1 MATETI
7 YEQPETLV
15 RDLSDEEFEARYACD
30 RFTATVLGSRFRYVV
45 QHMCTGLLNNAFSV
59 ILRDWYDFAATIAG
73 PPEHGYSMPA
83 MSNSLVLFVGTMTD
97 AVRSAVVEFGPDKLH
112 EGDILMVNDPYR
124 IGTHVN
130 DVCFIRPIFRDG
142 KIVAFV
148 NLQAHMLDMGGVVPG
163 GFAGTKT
170 DVFVNGLVISPQLIY
185 QGDVPVKSAYSLI
198 FDNARFGGLLLPDIK
213 TICENLRL
221 GERQLGETIDRY
233 GLDAVHGAMRYAC
246 DISAETMR
254 HAIADSLPDGV
265 YEAEDKLDA
274 DGIADDEEYVL
285 RVKITKK
292 GHRVEVDLSGSSRQA
307 RTSINA
313 GWLDTKT
320 GIGVAFKFLFDPT
333 SPFTSAAYRDID
345 IVLPEA
351 SIANAYPP
359 EGAIFLYWESSLT
372 LLNATFRALG
382 QALGERAIG
391 GDFGSLS
398 IHNANGVLED
408 GTQWLSVAQ
417 TGGEHGPWG
426 ATAAGDADSYQVFYL
441 ANNIDPATEAIEAD
455 IPAVLLRKEYGPD
468 TGGAGYNRGGAAVL
482 KDTMFVRAAQHF
494 AMPLHL
500 KRPSGTGVNG
510 GEYGKVGATWVV
522 EPDKF
527 DVREQQRLPS
537 TGAETLREAIPIGG
551 VLDPETH
558 LPDPDGEFF
567 YFARVPIWNTKAG
580 TIFRYLTNGGGGFG
594 KALEREPER
603 VKIDVRDGYV
613 SIEGAARDYGVI
625 ITGDPEA
632 DPEGLQVD
640 LEATGIRREEMRG
653 AATP

>member
-1 MATETI
+1 MAETI
-7 YEQPETLV
+7 YQQPETLV
-15 RDLSDEEFEARYACD
+15 RDLSDAEFEARYHCD
-30 RFTATVLGSRFRYVV
+30 RFTASVLGSRFRYVV

-73 PPEHGYSMPA
+73 PPEQDYSMPA

-97 AVRSAVVEFGPDKLH
+97 AVRTAVVEYGPENLKQ
-112 EGDILMVNDPYR
+112 GDILMVNDPYR

-130 DVCFIRPIFRDG
+130 DICFTRPIFVDG
-142 KIVAFV
+142 KIVSFV

-163 GFAGTKT
+163 GFAGTKR
-170 DVFVNGLVISPQLIY
+170 DVYENGLVISPQLIY
-185 QGDVPVKSAYSLI
+185 SEDRPVKSAYSLI

-221 GERQLGETIDRY
+221 GERQMLETIERY
-233 GLDAVHGAMRYAC
+233 GLDAVQGAMVYSC

-254 HAIADSLPDGV
+254 QSIMDRLPDGV
-265 YEAEDKLDA
+265 YEAEDQLDA
-274 DGIADDEEYVL
+274 DGIADDEPYVL
-285 RVKITKK
+285 HVKITKH

-359 EGAIFLYWESSLT
+359 DGAIFLYWESSLT

-382 QALGERAIG
+382 EALGEGAIG

-398 IHNANGVLED
+398 IHNGNGVLED
-408 GTQWLSVAQ
+408 GTPWLTVAQ

-441 ANNIDPATEAIEAD
+441 ANNIDPATESIEAD
-455 IPAVLLRKEYGPD
+455 VPAVVLRKEYKPD
-468 TGGAGYNRGGAAVL
+468 TAGAGYNRGGAAVM
-482 KDTMFVRAAQHF
+482 KDTMYLRDAEHY

-510 GEYGKVGATWVV
+510 GQYGKNGATWVI

-527 DVREQQRLPS
+527 DVEQRKALPGT
-537 TGAETLREAIPIGG
+537 TGDTLRDAIPIGG

-558 LPDPDGEFF
+558 EPDPDGEYF
-567 YFARVPIWNTKAG
+567 YFARVPIWKTKPN

-594 KALEREPER
+594 KPLEREPER

-613 SIEGAARDYGVI
+613 TIEGAARDYGVVV
-625 ITGDPEA
+625 TGDPDT
-632 DPEGLQVD
+632 DPEGLQID
-640 LEATGIRREEMRG
+640 QEATDRRRAEML
-653 AATP
+653 AAAKG

>member
-1 MATETI
+1 MAETI
-7 YEQPETLV
+7 YTQPETLV
-15 RDLSDEEFEARYACD
+15 RDLSDADFEARYSCD

-73 PPEHGYSMPA
+73 PPEHDYSMPA

-97 AVRSAVVEFGPDKLH
+97 AVRTAVVEYGPENLH

-130 DVCFIRPIFRDG
+130 DICFTRPIFRDG
-142 KIVAFV
+142 QIVAFV

-163 GFAGTKT
+163 GFAGTKR
-170 DVFVNGLVISPQLIY
+170 DVYENGLVISPQLIY
-185 QGDVPVKSAYSLI
+185 SADKPIKAAYSLI

-221 GERQLGETIDRY
+221 GERQMSETIDRY
-233 GLDAVHGAMRYAC
+233 GLEAVHGAMRYSC

-254 HAIADSLPDGV
+254 QAIADRLPDGV
-265 YEAEDKLDA
+265 YEAEDQLDA
-274 DGIADDEEYVL
+274 DGIADDEPYVL
-285 RVKITKK
+285 HVKITKH

-320 GIGVAFKFLFDPT
+320 GIGVAFKFLFDPL

-359 EGAIFLYWESSLT
+359 DGAIFLYWESSLT

-382 QALGERAIG
+382 EVLGERAVG

-398 IHNANGVLED
+398 IHNANGTMAD
-408 GTQWLSVAQ
+408 GTPWLSVAQ

-441 ANNIDPATEAIEAD
+441 ANNIDPATESIEAD
-455 IPAVLLRKEYGPD
+455 IPAVVLRKEYKPD
-468 TGGAGYNRGGAAVL
+468 TAGAGYNRGGAAVL
-482 KDTMFVRAAQHF
+482 KDTMFVREAQHF

-510 GEYGKVGATWVV
+510 GEYGKNGATWVI
-522 EPDKF
+522 EPEKF
-527 DVREQQRLPS
+527 DVVERQQLPDTS
-537 TGAETLREAIPIGG
+537 PDTLREAIPIGG

-558 LPDPDGEFF
+558 VPDPNGEYF
-567 YFARVPIWNTKAG
+567 YFARVPIWNTRVN

-594 KALEREPER
+594 NPLEREPER
-603 VKIDVRDGYV
+603 VSRDVRDGYV
-613 SIEGAARDYGVI
+613 TIEGAARDYGVVV
-625 ITGDPEA
+625 TGDPDN
-632 DPEGLQVD
+632 DPEGLQID
-640 LEATGIRREEMRG
+640 QPATDRRRAEM
-653 AATP
+653 AAAAKG

>member
-1 MATETI
+1 MAETI
-7 YEQPETLV
+7 YQQPETLV
-15 RDLSDEEFEARYACD
+15 RDLSDAEFEARYHCD
-30 RFTATVLGSRFRYVV
+30 RFTASVLGSRFRYVV

-73 PPEHGYSMPA
+73 PPEQDYSMPA

-97 AVRSAVVEFGPDKLH
+97 AVRTAVVEYGPENLKQ
-112 EGDILMVNDPYR
+112 GDILMVNDPYR

-130 DVCFIRPIFRDG
+130 DICFTRPIFVDG
-142 KIVAFV
+142 KIVSFV

-163 GFAGTKT
+163 GFAGTKR
-170 DVFVNGLVISPQLIY
+170 DVYENGLVISPQLIY
-185 QGDVPVKSAYSLI
+185 SEDRPVKSAYSLI

-221 GERQLGETIDRY
+221 GERQMLETIERY
-233 GLDAVHGAMRYAC
+233 GLDAVQGAMVYSC

-254 HAIADSLPDGV
+254 QSIMDRLPDGV
-265 YEAEDKLDA
+265 YEAEDQLDA
-274 DGIADDEEYVL
+274 DGVADDEPYVL
-285 RVKITKK
+285 HVKITKH

-359 EGAIFLYWESSLT
+359 DGAIFLYWESSLT

-382 QALGERAIG
+382 EALGDGAIG

-398 IHNANGVLED
+398 IHNGNGVLED
-408 GTQWLSVAQ
+408 GTPWLTVAQ

-441 ANNIDPATEAIEAD
+441 ANNIDPATESIEAD
-455 IPAVLLRKEYGPD
+455 VPAVVLRKEYKPD
-468 TGGAGYNRGGAAVL
+468 TAGAGYNRGGAAVM
-482 KDTMFVRAAQHF
+482 KDTMYLRDAEHY

-510 GEYGKVGATWVV
+510 GEYGKNGATWVI

-527 DVREQQRLPS
+527 DVEQRKALPGT
-537 TGAETLREAIPIGG
+537 TGDTLRDAIPIGG

-558 LPDPDGEFF
+558 EPDPDGEYF
-567 YFARVPIWNTKAG
+567 YFARVPIWKTKPN

-594 KALEREPER
+594 KPLEREPER

-613 SIEGAARDYGVI
+613 TIEGAARDYGVVV
-625 ITGDPEA
+625 TGDPDT
-632 DPEGLQVD
+632 DPEGLQID
-640 LEATGIRREEMRG
+640 QQATDRRRAEML
-653 AATP
+653 AAAKG

>member
-15 RDLSDEEFEARYACD
+15 RDLSDEEFESRYACD

-97 AVRSAVVEFGPDKLH
+97 AVRSAVVEFGPENLH

-185 QGDVPVKSAYSLI
+185 RGDVAVKSAYSLI

-254 HAIADSLPDGV
+254 QAIADSLPDGV

-320 GIGVAFKFLFDPT
+320 GIGVAFKFLFDPI

-408 GTQWLSVAQ
+408 GTPWLSVAQ

-482 KDTMFVRAAQHF
+482 KDTMFVREAQHF

-510 GEYGKVGATWVV
+510 GEYGKVGATWVI

-537 TGAETLREAIPIGG
+537 TGADLLREAIPIGG

-603 VKIDVRDGYV
+603 VKTDVRDGYV
-613 SIEGAARDYGVI
+613 TIEGAARDYGVI
-625 ITGDPEA
+625 IVGDPEN

-640 LEATGIRREEMRG
+640 LEATAKRREEMRS
-653 AATP
+653 AQTT

>member
-1 MATETI
+1 MAETI
-7 YEQPETLV
+7 YTQPETLV
-15 RDLSDEEFEARYACD
+15 RDLSDADFEARYSCD

-73 PPEHGYSMPA
+73 PPEHDYSMPA

-97 AVRSAVVEFGPDKLH
+97 AVRTAVVEYGPENLH

-130 DVCFIRPIFRDG
+130 DICFTRPIFRDG
-142 KIVAFV
+142 QIVAFV

-163 GFAGTKT
+163 GFAGTKR
-170 DVFVNGLVISPQLIY
+170 DVYENGLVISPQLIY
-185 QGDVPVKSAYSLI
+185 SADKPIKAAYSLI

-221 GERQLGETIDRY
+221 GERQMSETIDRY
-233 GLDAVHGAMRYAC
+233 GLDAVHGAMRYSC

-254 HAIADSLPDGV
+254 QAIADRLPDGV
-265 YEAEDKLDA
+265 YEAEDQLDA
-274 DGIADDEEYVL
+274 DGIADDEPYVL
-285 RVKITKK
+285 HVKITKH

-320 GIGVAFKFLFDPT
+320 GIGVAFKFLFDPL

-359 EGAIFLYWESSLT
+359 DGAIFLYWESSLT

-382 QALGERAIG
+382 EVLGERAVG

-398 IHNANGVLED
+398 IHNANGTMAD
-408 GTQWLSVAQ
+408 GTPWLSVAQ

-441 ANNIDPATEAIEAD
+441 ANNIDPATESIEAD
-455 IPAVLLRKEYGPD
+455 IPAVVLRKEYKPD
-468 TGGAGYNRGGAAVL
+468 TAGAGYNRGGAAVL
-482 KDTMFVRAAQHF
+482 KDTMFVREAQHF

-510 GEYGKVGATWVV
+510 GEYGKNGATWVI
-522 EPDKF
+522 EPEKF
-527 DVREQQRLPS
+527 DVVERQQLPDTS
-537 TGAETLREAIPIGG
+537 PDTLRDAIPIGG

-558 LPDPDGEFF
+558 VPDPNGEYF
-567 YFARVPIWNTKAG
+567 YFARVPIWNTRVN

-594 KALEREPER
+594 NPLEREPER
-603 VKIDVRDGYV
+603 VSRDVRDGYV
-613 SIEGAARDYGVI
+613 TIEGAARDYGVI
-625 ITGDPEA
+625 VTGDPDN
-632 DPEGLQVD
+632 DPEGLQID
-640 LEATGIRREEMRG
+640 QPATDRRRAEM
-653 AATP
+653 AAAAKG

>member
-1 MATETI
+1 MAETI
-7 YEQPETLV
+7 YQQPETLV
-15 RDLSDEEFEARYACD
+15 RDLSDAEFEARYHCD

-73 PPEHGYSMPA
+73 PPEHDYSMPA

-97 AVRSAVVEFGPDKLH
+97 AVRTAVVEYGAENLKQ
-112 EGDILMVNDPYR
+112 GDILMVNDPYR

-130 DVCFIRPIFRDG
+130 DICFIRPIFIDG
-142 KIVAFV
+142 KIVSFV

-163 GFAGTKT
+163 GFAGTKR
-170 DVFVNGLVISPQLIY
+170 DVFENGLVISPQLIY
-185 QGDVPVKSAYSLI
+185 AEDKPIKSAYSLI
-198 FDNARFGGLLLPDIK
+198 FDNARFGGLLLPDIQ

-221 GERQLGETIDRY
+221 GERQMTETIERY
-233 GLDAVHGAMRYAC
+233 GLDAVQGAMLYSC

-254 HAIADSLPDGV
+254 QSIMDRLPDGV
-265 YEAEDKLDA
+265 YEAEDQLDA
-274 DGIADDEEYVL
+274 DGVADDEPYVL
-285 RVKITKK
+285 HVKITKH

-320 GIGVAFKFLFDPT
+320 GIGVAFKFLFDPI

-359 EGAIFLYWESSLT
+359 DGAIFLYWESSLT

-382 QALGERAIG
+382 EALGEGAVG

-398 IHNANGVLED
+398 IHNANGTLED
-408 GTQWLSVAQ
+408 GTPWLTVAQ

-441 ANNIDPATEAIEAD
+441 ANNIDPATESIEAD
-455 IPAVLLRKEYGPD
+455 VPAVVLRKEYKPD
-468 TGGAGYNRGGAAVL
+468 TAGAGYNRGGAAVM
-482 KDTMFVRAAQHF
+482 KDTMYLRDAEHY

-510 GEYGKVGATWVV
+510 GEYGRNGATWVI

-527 DVREQQRLPS
+527 DVAQRQELPGTS
-537 TGAETLREAIPIGG
+537 GDTLRDAIPIGG
-551 VLDPETH
+551 VLDPKTH
-558 LPDPDGEFF
+558 EPDPNGEYF
-567 YFARVPIWNTKAG
+567 YFARVPIWKTKPNT
-580 TIFRYLTNGGGGFG
+580 TFRYLTNGGGGFG
-594 KALEREPER
+594 NALEREPDR
-603 VKIDVRDGYV
+603 VKRDVRDGYV
-613 SIEGAARDYGVI
+613 TIEGAARDYGVVV
-625 ITGDPEA
+625 TGDPDN
-632 DPEGLQVD
+632 DPEGLQID
-640 LEATGIRREEMRG
+640 QPATDARRAEM
-653 AATP
+653 AAAAKG

>member
-1 MATETI
+1 MAETI
-7 YEQPETLV
+7 YQQPETLV
-15 RDLSDEEFEARYACD
+15 RDLSDAEFEARYHCD
-30 RFTATVLGSRFRYVV
+30 RFTASVLGSRFRYVV

-73 PPEHGYSMPA
+73 PPEQDYSMPA

-97 AVRSAVVEFGPDKLH
+97 AVRTAVVEYGPENLKQ
-112 EGDILMVNDPYR
+112 GDILMVNDPYR

-130 DVCFIRPIFRDG
+130 DICFIRPIFVDG
-142 KIVAFV
+142 KIVSFV

-163 GFAGTKT
+163 GFAGTKR
-170 DVFVNGLVISPQLIY
+170 DVFENGLVISPQLIY
-185 QGDVPVKSAYSLI
+185 SEDRAVKSAYSLI

-221 GERQLGETIDRY
+221 GERQMLETIERY
-233 GLDAVHGAMRYAC
+233 GLDAVQGAMVYSC

-254 HAIADSLPDGV
+254 QSIMDKLPDGV
-265 YEAEDKLDA
+265 YEAEDQLDA
-274 DGIADDEEYVL
+274 DGIADDEPYVL
-285 RVKITKK
+285 NVKITKH
-292 GHRVEVDLSGSSRQA
+292 GHHVEVDLSGSSRQA

-320 GIGVAFKFLFDPT
+320 GIGVAFKFLFDPI

-359 EGAIFLYWESSLT
+359 DGAIFLYWESSLT

-382 QALGERAIG
+382 EALGEGAVG

-398 IHNANGVLED
+398 IHNGNGVLED
-408 GTQWLSVAQ
+408 GTPWLTVAQ

-441 ANNIDPATEAIEAD
+441 ANNIDPATESIEAD
-455 IPAVLLRKEYGPD
+455 VPAVVLRKEYKPD
-468 TGGAGYNRGGAAVL
+468 TAGAGYNRGGAAVM
-482 KDTMFVRAAQHF
+482 KDTMYLRDAEHY

-510 GEYGKVGATWVV
+510 GEYGKNGATWVI

-527 DVREQQRLPS
+527 DVAERKVLPGTS
-537 TGAETLREAIPIGG
+537 GETLRDAIPIGG

-558 LPDPDGEFF
+558 EPDPDGEYF
-567 YFARVPIWNTKAG
+567 YFARVPIWKTKPN

-603 VKIDVRDGYV
+603 VKVDVRDGYV
-613 SIEGAARDYGVI
+613 TIEGAARDYGVVV
-625 ITGDPEA
+625 TGDPDN
-632 DPEGLQVD
+632 DPEGLQID
-640 LEATGIRREEMRG
+640 QQATDRRRAEM
-653 AATP
+653 AAAANG

>member
-1 MATETI
+1 MTTELT
-7 YEQPETLV
+7 YEQPTTLI
-15 RDLSDEEFEARYACD
+15 RDLSDQQFEERYSCD

-73 PPEHGYSMPA
+73 PAEHGYSMPA

-97 AVRSAVVEFGPDKLH
+97 AVRSAVVEYGPENLR

-130 DVCFIRPIFRDG
+130 DVCFIRPLFYEG
-142 KIVAFV
+142 KLAAFV

-163 GFAGTKT
+163 GFAGTKR
-170 DVFVNGLVISPQLIY
+170 DVFENGLVISPQLLY
-185 QGDVPVKSAYSLI
+185 SEDKPVKSAWSLI

-221 GERQLGETIDRY
+221 GERQLTETIERY

-246 DISAETMR
+246 DVSAETMR
-254 HAIADSLPDGV
+254 HSIMESLPDGV
-265 YEAEDKLDA
+265 YEAEDELDA
-274 DGIADDEEYVL
+274 DGIADDETYKL
-285 RVKITKK
+285 RVKITKR

-307 RTSINA
+307 RTCINA

-320 GIGVAFKFLFDPT
+320 GVGVAFKFLFDPL

-345 IVLPEA
+345 IVLPEG
-351 SIANAYPP
+351 SVANALPP
-359 EGAIFLYWESSLT
+359 DGAIFLYWESSLT
-372 LLNATFRALG
+372 LLNAIFRAL
-382 QALGERAIG
+382 QAPLGDRAIG

-398 IHNANGVLED
+398 IHNANGTLDNGMPWV
-408 GTQWLSVAQ
+408 SVAQ
-417 TGGEHGPWG
+417 NGGEHGPWG

-441 ANNIDPATEAIEAD
+441 ANNIDPATESIEAD
-455 IPAVLLRKEYGPD
+455 IPAVVLRKEYAPD
-468 TGGAGYNRGGAAVL
+468 TGGPGYNRGGAAVL
-482 KDTMFVRAAQHF
+482 KDTMFVRDAEHY

-510 GEYGKVGATWVV
+510 GEYGPTGGTWVIPP
-522 EPDKF
+522 ETF
-527 DVREQQRLPS
+527 DVSKERKLPGS
-537 TGAETLREAIPIGG
+537 GADSLRNATPVAG
-551 VLDPETH
+551 VLDPDTKQ
-558 LPDPDGEFF
+558 PDQNGEYF
-567 YFARVPIWNTKAG
+567 YFARVPIWQTKPH

-603 VKIDVRDGYV
+603 VKVDVRDGYV
-613 SIEGAARDYGVI
+613 SIEGAARDYGVV
-625 ITGDPEA
+625 ITGDPEN

-640 LEATGIRREEMRG
+640 QQATEALRAKMRG
-653 AATP
+653 

>member
-1 MATETI
+1 MAETI
-7 YEQPETLV
+7 YQQPETLV
-15 RDLSDEEFEARYACD
+15 RDLSDADFEARYSCD

-73 PPEHGYSMPA
+73 PPEHDYSMPA

-97 AVRSAVVEFGPDKLH
+97 AVRSAVVEYGPENLKP
-112 EGDILMVNDPYR
+112 GDILMVNDPYR

-130 DVCFIRPIFRDG
+130 DICFTRPIFAEGR
-142 KIVAFV
+142 IVAFV

-163 GFAGTKT
+163 GFAGTKR
-170 DVFVNGLVISPQLIY
+170 DVFENGLVISPQLIY
-185 QGDVPVKSAYSLI
+185 DADRPIKSAYSLI

-221 GERQLGETIDRY
+221 GERQLSETIERY
-233 GLDAVHGAMRYAC
+233 GLDAVQGAMRYSC
-246 DISAETMR
+246 DVSAETMR
-254 HAIADSLPDGV
+254 QAIIDRLPDGV
-265 YEAEDKLDA
+265 YEAEDQLDA
-274 DGIADDEEYVL
+274 DGIADDEPYVL
-285 RVKITKK
+285 RVKITKR

-320 GIGVAFKFLFDPT
+320 GIGVAFKFLFDPL

-359 EGAIFLYWESSLT
+359 DGAIFLYWESSLT
-372 LLNATFRALG
+372 LLNAIFRALG
-382 QALGERAIG
+382 EALGQRAVG

-398 IHNANGVLED
+398 IHNANGTLAD
-408 GTQWLSVAQ
+408 GTPWLSVAQ

-455 IPAVLLRKEYGPD
+455 IPAVVLRKEYKPD
-468 TGGAGYNRGGAAVL
+468 SSGAGYNRGGAAVM
-482 KDTMFVRAAQHF
+482 KDTMFVRDAEHY

-510 GEYGKVGATWVV
+510 GEYGRNGATWVI

-527 DVREQQRLPS
+527 DVVARQQLPDTS
-537 TGAETLREAIPIGG
+537 ADTLRDAIPIGG
-551 VLDPETH
+551 VMDPETH
-558 LPDPDGEFF
+558 VPDPSGEFF
-567 YFARVPIWNTKAG
+567 YFARVPIWQTKPN

-594 KALEREPER
+594 RAVEREPER
-603 VKIDVRDGYV
+603 VKRDVRDGYV
-613 SIEGAARDYGVI
+613 TIEGAARDYGVV
-625 ITGDPEA
+625 ITGDPDN
-632 DPEGLQVD
+632 DPEGLQID
-640 LEATGIRREEMRG
+640 ERATERRRAEMRAAATG
-653 AATP
+653 

>member
-1 MATETI
+1 MAETI
-7 YEQPETLV
+7 YQQPETLV
-15 RDLSDEEFEARYACD
+15 RDLSDAEFEARYHCD

-73 PPEHGYSMPA
+73 PPEHDYSMPA

-97 AVRSAVVEFGPDKLH
+97 AVRTAVVEYGPENLKQ
-112 EGDILMVNDPYR
+112 GDILMVNDPYR

-130 DVCFIRPIFRDG
+130 DICFTRPIFVDG
-142 KIVAFV
+142 KIVSFV

-163 GFAGTKT
+163 GFAGTKR
-170 DVFVNGLVISPQLIY
+170 DVYENGLVISPQLIY
-185 QGDVPVKSAYSLI
+185 DADKAVKSAYSLI

-221 GERQLGETIDRY
+221 GERQMLETIERY
-233 GLDAVHGAMRYAC
+233 GLDAVQGAMVYSC

-254 HAIADSLPDGV
+254 QSIMERLPDGV
-265 YEAEDKLDA
+265 YEAEDQLDA
-274 DGIADDEEYVL
+274 DGVADDEPYVL
-285 RVKITKK
+285 HVKISKH

-320 GIGVAFKFLFDPT
+320 AIGVAFKFLFDPI

-359 EGAIFLYWESSLT
+359 DGAIFLYWESSLT
-372 LLNATFRALG
+372 LVNATFRALG
-382 QALGERAIG
+382 EVLGDGAVG

-398 IHNANGVLED
+398 IHNGNGVLED
-408 GTQWLSVAQ
+408 GTPWLTVAQ

-441 ANNIDPATEAIEAD
+441 ANNIDPATESIEAD
-455 IPAVLLRKEYGPD
+455 VPAVVLRKEYKPD
-468 TGGAGYNRGGAAVL
+468 TAGAGYNRGGAAVM
-482 KDTMFVRAAQHF
+482 KDTMYLRDAEHY

-510 GEYGKVGATWVV
+510 GEYGKNGATWVI

-527 DVREQQRLPS
+527 DVEQRKVLPGTS
-537 TGAETLREAIPIGG
+537 GDTVRDAIPIGG

-558 LPDPDGEFF
+558 EPDPKGEYF
-567 YFARVPIWNTKAG
+567 YFARVPIWKTKPN

-603 VKIDVRDGYV
+603 VSKDVRDGYV
-613 SIEGAARDYGVI
+613 TIEGAARDYGVV
-625 ITGDPEA
+625 ITGDPDN
-632 DPEGLQVD
+632 DPEGLQID
-640 LEATGIRREEMRG
+640 QPATDRRRAEM
-653 AATP
+653 AAAAAG

>member
-1 MATETI
+1 MAETI
-7 YEQPETLV
+7 YQQPETLV
-15 RDLSDEEFEARYACD
+15 RDLSDAEFEARYHCD

-73 PPEHGYSMPA
+73 PPEQDYSMPA

-97 AVRSAVVEFGPDKLH
+97 AVRTAVVEYGPENLKQ
-112 EGDILMVNDPYR
+112 GDILMVNDPYR

-130 DVCFIRPIFRDG
+130 DVCFIRPIFVDG
-142 KIVAFV
+142 RIVSFV

-163 GFAGTKT
+163 GFAGTKR
-170 DVFVNGLVISPQLIY
+170 DVFENGLVISPQLIY
-185 QGDVPVKSAYSLI
+185 DADQPVKSAYSLI

-221 GERQLGETIDRY
+221 GERQMIETIERY
-233 GLDAVHGAMRYAC
+233 GLDSVQGAMRYSC

-254 HAIADSLPDGV
+254 QSIMDRLPDGV
-265 YEAEDKLDA
+265 YEAEDQLDA
-274 DGIADDEEYVL
+274 DGVADDEPYVL
-285 RVKITKK
+285 HVKITKH

-359 EGAIFLYWESSLT
+359 DGAIFLYWESSLT

-382 QALGERAIG
+382 EALGEGAVG

-398 IHNANGVLED
+398 IHNANGTNAD
-408 GTQWLSVAQ
+408 GSPWLTVAQ

-426 ATAAGDADSYQVFYL
+426 ATVAGDADSYQVFYL
-441 ANNIDPATEAIEAD
+441 ANNIDPATESIEAD
-455 IPAVLLRKEYGPD
+455 IPAVVLRKEYKPD
-468 TGGAGYNRGGAAVL
+468 TAGAGYNRGGAAVM
-482 KDTMFVRAAQHF
+482 KDTMYLRDAEHY

-510 GEYGKVGATWVV
+510 GEYGKNGATWVI

-527 DVREQQRLPS
+527 DVEQRKQLPTTS
-537 TGAETLREAIPIGG
+537 GDTLRDAIPIGG

-558 LPDPDGEFF
+558 EPDPDGEYF
-567 YFARVPIWNTKAG
+567 YFARVPIWKTKPN

-594 KALEREPER
+594 HALEREPER
-603 VKIDVRDGYV
+603 VKRDVRDGYV
-613 SIEGAARDYGVI
+613 TIEGAARDYGVVV
-625 ITGDPEA
+625 TGDPDN
-632 DPEGLQVD
+632 DPEALQID
-640 LEATGIRREEMRG
+640 QQATDRRRAEMA
-653 AATP
+653 AATQG

>member
-1 MATETI
+1 MAETI
-7 YEQPETLV
+7 YQQPETLV
-15 RDLSDEEFEARYACD
+15 RALSDADFEARYSCD

-73 PPEHGYSMPA
+73 PPEHDYSMPA

-97 AVRSAVVEFGPDKLH
+97 AVRSAVVEYGPENLKQ
-112 EGDILMVNDPYR
+112 GDILMVNDPYR

-130 DVCFIRPIFRDG
+130 DICFIRPIFREG
-142 KIVAFV
+142 RIVAFV

-163 GFAGTKT
+163 GFAGTKR
-170 DVFVNGLVISPQLIY
+170 DVYENGLVISPQLIY
-185 QGDVPVKSAYSLI
+185 DADQPIKSAYSLI

-221 GERQLGETIDRY
+221 GERQMSETIDRY
-233 GLDAVHGAMRYAC
+233 GLDAVQGAMRYSC
-246 DISAETMR
+246 DVSAETMR
-254 HAIADSLPDGV
+254 QAIVERLPDGV
-265 YEAEDKLDA
+265 YEAEDQLDA
-274 DGIADDEEYVL
+274 DGIADDEPYVL
-285 RVKITKK
+285 HVKITKH
-292 GHRVEVDLSGSSRQA
+292 GHNVEVDLSGSSRQA

-320 GIGVAFKFLFDPT
+320 GIGVAFKFLFDPL

-359 EGAIFLYWESSLT
+359 DGAIFLYWESSLT
-372 LLNATFRALG
+372 LLNAIFRALG
-382 QALGERAIG
+382 EALGERAVG

-398 IHNANGVLED
+398 IHNANGTLAD
-408 GTQWLSVAQ
+408 GTPWLTVAQ

-426 ATAAGDADSYQVFYL
+426 ATAGGDADSYQVFYL

-455 IPAVLLRKEYGPD
+455 IPAVVLRKEYKPD
-468 TGGAGYNRGGAAVL
+468 TAGAGYNRGGAAVL
-482 KDTMFVRAAQHF
+482 KDTMYMRDAEHY

-510 GEYGKVGATWVV
+510 GEYGRNGATWVI

-527 DVREQQRLPS
+527 DVPGRQQLPGTS
-537 TGAETLREAIPIGG
+537 AETLRDAIPIGG
-551 VLDPETH
+551 VMDPDTH
-558 LPDPDGEFF
+558 EPDPDGEFF
-567 YFARVPIWNTKAG
+567 YFARVPIWQTKPN

-603 VKIDVRDGYV
+603 VCRDVRDGYV
-613 SIEGAARDYGVI
+613 TIEGAARDYGVV
-625 ITGDPEA
+625 ITGDPDK

-640 LEATGIRREEMRG
+640 EPATAARRAQMSAG
-653 AATP
+653 G